1 MLKVVWVWIC
11 TLDFG
16 NDSFC
21 VMSRIYYIMPN
32 KKNLELFS
40 LLLDM
45 VANQL
50 ILPWQRSCDGLS
62 LWDGYPMCFWHFI
75 IRCNYCFVS
84 ESSPAKQN
92 KQKKGSATDIKPAGK
107 KRKLKDVEKEK
118 KRQRLQQISKQQKQ
132 NKSGKPSG
140 KPSGPHKK
148 QQKHKKFKKTK

>member
-11 TLDFG
+11 ILDFG
-16 NDSFC
+16 NGSFC
-21 VMSRIYYIMPN
+21 VMSRIYYIMHN
-32 KKNLELFS
+32 KKPEILFFTTWYGS
-40 LLLDM
+40 QSVYSSM
-45 VANQL
+45 TVFV
-50 ILPWQRSCDGLS
+50 WQTHC
-62 LWDGYPMCFWHFI
+62 
-75 IRCNYCFVS
+75 IRCNDCFVL
-84 ESSPAKQN
+84 ESSPTKQN
-92 KQKKGSATDIKPAGK
+92 KQKKGSATNNDKPAGK